1 MSPRRT
7 RPARRSASTEALDD
21 EGDSRLAAGFELVE
35 VDARGEEW
43 VVRRLTGVSST
54 KTYRCP
60 GCNQEIRPTTPHLVV
75 WPSLAVDMR
84 RHWHTPCWKS
94 KSRRPARELRPGR

>member
-1 MSPRRT
+1 VSPRRT
-7 RPARRSASTEALDD
+7 RPARRSASTEAPDD
-21 EGDSRLAAGFELVE
+21 AGDSGLAGGFQLVE

-43 VVRRLTGVSST
+43 IVRRLTGVAST

-75 WPSLAVDMR
+75 WPSLAIDMR
-84 RHWHTPCWKS
+84 RHWHATCWNS
-94 KSRRPARELRPGR
+94 RSRRSAR

>member
-7 RPARRSASTEALDD
+7 RPTRRSASNVAAD
-21 EGDSRLAAGFELVE
+21 EEGETGLTGGFQFVE

-43 VVRRLTGVSST
+43 IVRRLTGASST

-60 GCNQEIRPTTPHLVV
+60 GCNQEIRPTTPHVVV

-84 RHWHTPCWKS
+84 RHWHTPCWNS
-94 KSRRPARELRPGR
+94 RSRRSTRELR

>member
-7 RPARRSASTEALDD
+7 RPARRSASNVAPD
-21 EGDSRLAAGFELVE
+21 EDGDVGLAGGFELVE

-43 VVRRLTGVSST
+43 IVRRLTGVSST

-60 GCNQEIRPTTPHLVV
+60 GCDQEIRPTTPHVLV
-75 WPSLAVDMR
+75 WPADHPAGPDER
-84 RHWHTPCWKS
+84 RHWHSACWRARDR
-94 KSRRPARELRPGR
+94 RRPNR